1 MSNKRNT
8 FISPEDEELLKNIVD
23 PDKTEKRKMKVKK
36 SKSMGETDKDDIDGE
51 EENKEV
57 LKIKKFGF
65 DFYKILGV
73 DKNTDITEIK
83 SISRKLLAKYHPD
96 NFINLSNEQRKQK
109 EQQFQLIQMAQK
121 TLTDVSA
128 KKYYDLQQQTI
139 KEKDFFTQKQS
150 FEDFIKQQE
159 SEDTPESRAR
169 AQLDF
174 IKLSDKKNKEV
185 GYNPDL
191 EVKLSKH
198 DTDRN
203 LTDLVARREAEEIEI
218 THKNI
223 FEGRKFNSSE
233 FNKIFEKEKRKKEKQ
248 TKKGNGELTKYDDN
262 VMAFNN
268 TKFSDFVGVNDNYEV
283 PFSET
288 GDTLDKLFSDPSNVS
303 SPSES
308 EPSDYEYNDDYN
320 KHNHD
325 KAAYQKLIEKKLLE
339 REQEDKLYDNR
350 ERSDFNNNIMD
361 IPDGISKEFG
371 TMIGK
376 DITSTLTRS
385 KKIDIDLI
393 NAYNKMIGY
402 DKKE

>member
-203 LTDLVARREAEEIEI
+203 LTDLVARREEEEIEI

-223 FEGRKFNSSE
+223 FEGRKFNPSE